1 MRWLPHPRTRRP
13 AAPGPDRPP
22 SPLAVLLNREEVA
35 LAEPRGRRLL
45 RGRRVLV
52 TGACGTVGG
61 ALCRRVRLLGPDS
74 VCLVDKDGRG
84 LERLAREL
92 AGEPGGGRVTIAEGD
107 VRDAERVDRVLGV
120 ARPELLFH
128 AAGRHRLAEVEGDPC
143 RGVADNV
150 LGTRHVV
157 DSAVR
162 HGVRRLVLVS
172 SDRAAEPTSVL
183 GATMRLGELLLQTAT
198 GGPTCFA
205 AVRIGDVIGDVIGA
219 AGEDVGGGLGGGG
232 GVPRSPRGPL
242 GPLARR
248 IAAGEVVTVAH
259 PEAARHV
266 MTVAE
271 AAGLLIEAAALAEEA
286 ETFALDTGGP
296 VPVIDLVQRYAAQL
310 RTPAVTIR
318 FSGLG
323 PGEKLAE
330 KAFADSERRIRTA
343 HPKIWGT
350 RPVPPPAGLPR
361 LLDELAAAARAG
373 DPAEVRLLLRRLLP
387 EYRPARPPRPFCGV
401 TRDQR

>member
-1 MRWLPHPRTRRP
+1 MRWFPPRRLRRAAAP
-13 AAPGPDRPP
+13 AAAAPPTGPFAPLLDRNEI
-22 SPLAVLLNREEVA
+22 V
-35 LAEPRGRRLL
+35 LAEPRGHRLL

-61 ALCRRVRLLGPDS
+61 ALCRRVRRFGPAS
-74 VCLVDKDGRG
+74 LCLVDKDGRG
-84 LERLAREL
+84 LERLAGEL
-92 AGEPGGGRVTIAEGD
+92 AARAGAVRVTLAEAD
-107 VRDAERVDRVLGV
+107 VRDADRVDEVVGA
-120 ARPELLFH
+120 ARPELIFH
-128 AAGRHRLAEVEGDPC
+128 AAGQNRLSAVEDDPC

-157 DSAVR
+157 DAAVR
-162 HGVRRLVLVS
+162 HGARRLVLVS

-205 AVRIGDVIGDVIGA
+205 AVRVGDVIGPPGA
-219 AGEDVGGGLGGGG
+219 PAGI
-232 GVPRSPRGPL
+232 L

-248 IAAGEVVTVAH
+248 IRAGEVVTITH

-266 MTVAE
+266 MTVGE

-286 ETFALDTGGP
+286 ETFALDIGRP
-296 VPVIDLVQRYAAQL
+296 VPVLDLVQRYAAQL

-318 FSGLG
+318 FVGLG

-350 RPVPPPAGLPR
+350 RPAPPPAGLPR
-361 LLDELAAAARAG
+361 LLDALAAAAAAG
-373 DPAEVRLLLRRLLP
+373 DAAEVRLLLRRLLP
-387 EYRPARPPRPFCGV
+387 EYRPARRSLPACEVIREF
-401 TRDQR
+401 R

>member
-1 MRWLPHPRTRRP
+1 MRWFAPHRLRRAAVP
-13 AAPGPDRPP
+13 AAAPPPASPFALLLDRDEI
-22 SPLAVLLNREEVA
+22 V
-35 LAEPRGRRLL
+35 LAELRGLRLV

-61 ALCRRVRLLGPDS
+61 ALCRRIGRLGPAAL
-74 VCLVDKDGRG
+74 CLVDKDERG
-84 LERLAREL
+84 LERLVREL
-92 AGEPGGGRVTIAEGD
+92 AGEPGGCRVTLAEAD
-107 VRDAERVDRVLGV
+107 VRDADRVDAVVGD

-128 AAGRHRLAEVEGDPC
+128 AAGRHRLSEVEDDPC

-162 HGVRRLVLVS
+162 HGTRRLVLVS

-183 GATMRLGELLLQTAT
+183 GATMRLGELLLRTAT

-205 AVRIGDVIGDVIGA
+205 AVRVGDVIGA
-219 AGEDVGGGLGGGG
+219 PGA
-232 GVPRSPRGPL
+232 PL
-242 GPLARR
+242 GPLAHP

-266 MTVAE
+266 MTVTE

-286 ETFALDTGGP
+286 ETFALDLGP
-296 VPVIDLVQRYAAQL
+296 VPVVDLVHRYAAQL
-310 RTPAVTIR
+310 HTPAVTIR
-318 FSGLG
+318 FSGLR

-330 KAFADSERRIRTA
+330 KAFADSEPRLRTA

-350 RPVPPPAGLPR
+350 RAAPPPAGLPR
-361 LLDELAAAARAG
+361 LLDALAEAAGAG
-373 DPAEVRLLLRRLLP
+373 DADGVRLLLRRLLP
-387 EYRPARPPRPFCGV
+387 EYRPPRRPLPACEV
-401 TRDQR
+401 IHEHK